1 MLDKYLDKNYLIFGI
16 AVEDVQRIAIDK
28 LGRELTIEELDD
40 VKKGVEYGLVIW
52 DEVVRYAINEA
63 VKLNK

>member
-1 MLDKYLDKNYLIFGI
+1 MLDKYLNKNYLIFGI
-16 AVEDVQRIAIDK
+16 TVEDVQRIAIDK

-40 VKKGVEYGLVIW
+40 VKKGVDYGLVIW
-52 DEVVRYAINEA
+52 DEVVRNAINEA

>member
-1 MLDKYLDKNYLIFGI
+1 MLDKYLNKNYLIFVI
-16 AVEDVQRIAIDK
+16 TVEDVQRIAIDK

-52 DEVVRYAINEA
+52 DKVVRYAINEA